1 MNDLLHTPTGLQ
13 DIYSEACMRKNI
25 LSERICRLLHIYG
38 YQEIQTPTFEF
49 FDIFNHERGTIS
61 SKSMYKFIDRD
72 GSTLVLRPD
81 FTPQIAR
88 AASKYFHDENIP
100 LRFSYIGNTFINH
113 SDLQGRLKEATQI
126 GAEYIGEN
134 SVDADAELIAL
145 AVHTLK
151 ASGLEDFQIDIG
163 HVGFFKALAEDLDLD
178 EDEIEKLRRYISE
191 KKTFGVESMLSRMN
205 IDEKKKDILM
215 HLPVLFGSVD
225 VLSQAR
231 EMTDNEQALK
241 ILDYLQELYQ
251 LVVRY
256 GFEKY
261 VTIDL
266 GMLSDYNYYTG
277 IILHGYTYGTG
288 VAITKGGR
296 YDRLLGQ
303 FGKEAPS
310 IGFVIELDELL
321 SALSRQKI
329 EIPLEEKGTMIL
341 YRSNFRAEAIAMAG
355 ELRNINRTV
364 SMICYDESL
373 TMQDY
378 MDYCGRFQLD
388 SILFFDEAGSLQK
401 IDVIDGNTRRMPLPE
416 R

>member
-25 LSERICRLLHIYG
+25 LSSRILRILHIYG

-88 AASKYFHDENIP
+88 AASKYFHDEKIP
-100 LRFSYIGNTFINH
+100 LRFSYVGNTFINH
-113 SDLQGRLKEATQI
+113 SDLQGRLKESTQI

-134 SVDADAELIAL
+134 SADADAELIAL

-163 HVGFFKALAEDLDLD
+163 HVGFFRALTEDLKLP
-178 EDEIEKLRRYISE
+178 EEEIEKLRGYIAD
-191 KKTFGVESMLSRMN
+191 KKTFGVESMLRQMDIS
-205 IDEKKKDILM
+205 EKQKEIFLQM
-215 HLPVLFGSVD
+215 PVLFGSVG

-231 EMTDNEQALK
+231 SMTDNAEALK
-241 ILDYLQELYQ
+241 ILDYLQALYELI
-251 LVVRY
+251 VRY

-288 VAITKGGR
+288 VAIAKGGR

-321 SALSRQKI
+321 TALSRQKI
-329 EIPLEEKGTMIL
+329 DIPLEEKGTMIL
-341 YRSNFRAEAIAMAG
+341 YKETYRNEAIRMAG
-355 ELRNINRTV
+355 QLRDINRTV
-364 SMICYDESL
+364 SMICFDEALSVE
-373 TMQDY
+373 DY
-378 MDYCGRFQLD
+378 LDYCRRFQLD
-388 SILFFDEAGSLQK
+388 SILFFDEPSSLCK
-401 IDVIDGNTRRMPLPE
+401 IDVIDGNTRRMPLA
-416 R
+416 